1 MPQEPDE
8 PAARAR
14 PGRRS
19 RATIAAELQAELDGA
34 RVFQLFARRLGPND
48 VTYVSAMA
56 LDPRD
61 RVVEVKASAME
72 LGDALIQLFA
82 NLDQATTPD
91 TDPEDA

>member
-1 MPQEPDE
+1 MPDPEESTQP
-8 PAARAR
+8 RA
-14 PGRRS
+14 GRRS
-19 RATIAAELQAELDGA
+19 RATLAAELQVELEGA
-34 RVFQLFARRLGPND
+34 RVFQLFARKLGPND

-91 TDPEDA
+91 TDPEDE